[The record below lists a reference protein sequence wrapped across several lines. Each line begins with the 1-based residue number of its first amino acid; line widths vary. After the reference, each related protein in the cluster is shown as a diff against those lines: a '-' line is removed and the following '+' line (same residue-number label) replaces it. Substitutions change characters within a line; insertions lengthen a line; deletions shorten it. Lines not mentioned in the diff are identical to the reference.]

1 MLIVPVRGELV
12 LARQESVELE
22 RARWKPVPRQQ
33 VLVLPVL
40 LSPVELELASLA
52 RARERA
58 VAPELV
64 LLAWV
69 RERAAAPELAE
80 KEQVLREQ
88 VLREQVDLEPELRKP
103 ELVSLARD

>member
-1 MLIVPVRGELV
+1 MLIVAVRVELV

-33 VLVLPVL
+33 VLVLP

-80 KEQVLREQ
+80 KEQA
-88 VLREQVDLEPELRKP
+88 LREQVDLEPELRKP

>member
-52 RARERA
+52 RAREREIA
-58 VAPELV
+58 
-64 LLAWV
+64 
-69 RERAAAPELAE
+69 
-80 KEQVLREQ
+80 
-88 VLREQVDLEPELRKP
+88 
-103 ELVSLARD
+103 

>member
-1 MLIVPVRGELV
+1 VLIVPVRGELV

-52 RARERA
+52 RARGRA

-69 RERAAAPELAE
+69 PERAAAPELAE
-80 KEQVLREQ
+80 KEQ

>member
-1 MLIVPVRGELV
+1 MLILPVRVELV
-12 LARQESVELE
+12 LARRESVEPE

-52 RARERA
+52 
-58 VAPELV
+58 
-64 LLAWV
+64 WV

-80 KEQVLREQ
+80 KEQA
-88 VLREQVDLEPELRKP
+88 LREQVDLEPELRKP